1 MRILTALAAALTA
14 VSLSAQTPLIDQG
27 RAAMARGDADA
38 AIELYEKAVAQTP
51 NSAEA
56 HFGLGGAYG
65 TKAQRSGMFAAARL
79 AGKTKEEFEKA
90 VALNPNYVDA
100 RFALVEFYTIAP
112 GFMGGSYDKALQQ
125 AQEIKKRDPLMGHRA
140 FAFIYSAQKKPELAK
155 KELTDAVAA
164 QPNSGR
170 AHAYLAQHLANAEKN
185 YKAAFEELET
195 AIKVE
200 PSYMS
205 AWYALGRTAGV
216 AGTNLAR
223 GEEALKK
230 YLGYTP
236 KENEPPLAGAHY
248 WLGAIY
254 EKQGRKADAKQS
266 YQTALKLNPSLK
278 QASEALKRVS

>member
-1 MRILTALAAALTA
+1 MRMLTAFVAALTA

-27 RAAMARGDADA
+27 RAALARGDADA
-38 AIELYEKAVAQTP
+38 AIELYEKAVAQSP

-56 HFGLGGAYG
+56 HYGLGGAYG
-65 TKAQRSGMFAAARL
+65 TKAQKSGMFSAAKL
-79 AGKTKEEFEKA
+79 AGKTKAEFEKA
-90 VALNPNYVDA
+90 VSLNPNYLEA
-100 RFALVEFYTIAP
+100 RFGLTEFYAIAP
-112 GFMGGSYDKALQQ
+112 GFMGGSYDKAFEQ
-125 AQEIKKRDPLMGHRA
+125 AREIKKRDALMGYRA
-140 FAFIYSAQKKPELAK
+140 FAVVYSQQKKPELAK
-155 KELTDAVAA
+155 KEFTDAVAA
-164 QPNSGR
+164 HPNSGR
-170 AHAYLAQHLANAEKN
+170 AHTYLAQHLANNEKN

-195 AIKVE
+195 AIRLE

-223 GEEALKK
+223 GEETLRK

-236 KENEPPLAGAHY
+236 KENEPSHAGAHY

-254 EKQGRKADAKQS
+254 EKQGRKGEAKQS